1 MQFLV
6 IGRFIDAPV
15 APPQQEIAMLKATF
29 QQFADGTNPHIKA
42 VYPFADERAT
52 ALLVDVDSADELGQ
66 LIGSLPATR
75 LSTFVSHPI
84 VSPQNVV
91 NQLTQ
96 WERMMNEQPTQTA
109 PVGALT

>member
-6 IGRFIDAPV
+6 IGRLIDAPV

-29 QQFADGTNPHIKA
+29 EQLASGADRQIKA

-52 ALLVDVDSADELGQ
+52 ALVVDVDSADDLGR
-66 LIGSLPATR
+66 LIGSLPASR

-84 VSPQNVV
+84 ASPRSVLD
-91 NQLTQ
+91 QLSQ
-96 WERMMNEQPTQTA
+96 WEQMMA
-109 PVGALT
+109 GR

>member
-6 IGRFIDAPV
+6 IGRLIDAPV
-15 APPQQEIAMLKATF
+15 APPEQEIGMLKATF
-29 QQFADGTNPHIKA
+29 QQFVSGSNPHIKA

-52 ALLVDVDSADELGQ
+52 ALLVDVDSADDLGQ
-66 LIGSLPATR
+66 LIGSLPSSR

-91 NQLTQ
+91 DQLSQWEQIMTGQLT
-96 WERMMNEQPTQTA
+96 RDVA
-109 PVGALT
+109 LGAR

>member
-6 IGRFIDAPV
+6 IGRLIDTPV
-15 APPQQEIAMLKATF
+15 APPEQEIAMLKATF
-29 QQFADGTNPHIKA
+29 EQFANGTNPHIKA

-52 ALLVDVDSADELGQ
+52 ALVVDVDSAEDLGK

-84 VSPQNVV
+84 VSAQNVV
-91 NQLTQ
+91 DQLSGWQ
-96 WERMMNEQPTQTA
+96 QMMKDAQAA
-109 PVGALT
+109 PVVA